1 MLQVF
6 WFSFLALLGS
16 KYSTKNVDDGSVTES
31 LFVTNITLISD
42 WYRWN
47 KFVFSKYGMTDEGFE
62 VAWRLRRA

>member
-1 MLQVF
+1 MLKVLRIF
-6 WFSFLALLGS
+6 WVQNTRNMDAGDVTKSF
-16 KYSTKNVDDGSVTES
+16 
-31 LFVTNITLISD
+31 FVTNITLILN